1 MLIPAQSSSS
11 PTSTFTAKSRVS
23 ALYYFSTVV
32 LLSFG
37 VGMMLI
43 GVLLVLSGWGEA
55 GILFYSV
62 MATGGGATACGV
74 IIYYSPRVSRV
85 SLDPTMRR
93 ITVRQG
99 PLLYRKKKT
108 MLAFDD
114 LAQVEFSRGE
124 REGFKTQS
132 AQRIVPVFRVA
143 VNGERPLFSDDDE
156 ILCRGLAERI
166 CAAARVPLRD
176 KTGLE
181 SVTIDPDDLDLPIVE
196 RLLRD
201 RGLDEPD
208 PYPPSSLITV
218 QRSPAQLDYQI
229 RSRSGPM
236 ARSTTLVADGACI
249 SVKSGVLGMGRR
261 RVVALEAVER
271 LSADERIVK
280 STPTSVQKQCLFRIV
295 SDEQVIDIPTSSR
308 VEAEWLRDRFGFDLV
323 DMLTA
328 ASHQS
333 EIRKHSGIV

>member
-1 MLIPAQSSSS
+1 MLMFTQSGPS
-11 PTSTFTAKSRVS
+11 PTSTSTAKSRVS

-32 LLSFG
+32 LVSFS
-37 VGMMLI
+37 VAMMLI
-43 GVLLVLSGWGEA
+43 GVLLVLWGWGET
-55 GILFYSV
+55 GILFYFV
-62 MATGGGATACGV
+62 MATGGGATACGL
-74 IIYYSPRVSRV
+74 IIYYSPRVYRV
-85 SLDPTMRR
+85 SVDPTMRR
-93 ITVRQG
+93 VRVRQG
-99 PLLYRKKKT
+99 PLLYRKKENT
-108 MLAFDD
+108 LAFDD
-114 LAQVEFSRGE
+114 LARVELSRGE
-124 REGFKTQS
+124 REGAKTRS
-132 AQRIVPVFRVA
+132 AQRMVAVFRVA

-181 SVTIDPDDLDLPIVE
+181 NVTIDPDDLDLPIVE
-196 RLLRD
+196 RLSRD

-208 PYPPSSLITV
+208 PHPPSSLITV
-218 QRSPAQLDYQI
+218 KRSPAQLDYRI

-236 ARSTTLVADGACI
+236 ARSTTLVSDGASI

-261 RVVALEAVER
+261 QVLALDTVER

-280 STPTSVQKQCLFRIV
+280 STPTSVQKQCLFRILT
-295 SDEQVIDIPTSSR
+295 DERVIDIPTSSR

-328 ASHQS
+328 ASNP
-333 EIRKHSGIV
+333 